1 MVQNDLEESLRIRK
15 IKEGTVID
23 HINPGN
29 ALYVLRILKITGKE
43 GNIIS
48 VAMNVPSGKLET
60 GYKDVVKI
68 ENRELD
74 PNEINVIALISPEAT
89 ISIIRNMNVVSK
101 KRVELPDEITEVNIK
116 CINPN
121 CITNS
126 NEPVKTHYKLKRK
139 NPLEIECMYCN
150 KTMSYNDIIN
160 NLT

>member
-1 MVQNDLEESLRIRK
+1 MTTELEESLRIRK

-29 ALYVLRILKITGKE
+29 ALYVLKILKISGKE

-48 VAMNVPSGKLET
+48 VAMNVPSGKLKS

-74 PNEINVIALISPEAT
+74 PNEINVIALISPYAT
-89 ISIIRNMNVVSK
+89 ISIIRDMNIVSK
-101 KRVELPDEITEVNIK
+101 MRVKLPDEIVNVGIK

-126 NEPVKTHYKLKRK
+126 NEPVNTHFKLRSSD
-139 NPLEIECMYCN
+139 PLEIECVYCN
-150 KTMSYNDIIN
+150 KTMTYNDILQ
-160 NLT
+160 NLV